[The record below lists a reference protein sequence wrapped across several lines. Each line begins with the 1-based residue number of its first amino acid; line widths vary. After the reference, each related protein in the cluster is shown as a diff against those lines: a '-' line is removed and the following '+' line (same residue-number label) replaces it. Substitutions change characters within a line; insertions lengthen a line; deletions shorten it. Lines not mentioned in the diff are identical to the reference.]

1 MTNEDITAAQKAHA
15 SATALEQ
22 DADDFFD
29 CGVMGHHSG
38 APRSPAGFRAEGW
51 SDQQKTLWMAG
62 WDSAATRQTLF
73 GLPQPALSTQD
84 CGSIPAEIT
93 VTAEMFDA
101 GQSALRC
108 GTEYRDVADIYRI
121 MAALA
126 PAPNSY
132 WEGWRTQCIRIMEQ
146 TGYTP
151 PAEQRIVKL
160 ELENKGLSAVCEARR
175 SEIEEFQREI
185 VMLRAERDAWLQM
198 HADLKNRT
206 SAFFGGAVQSDK
218 PEPDR
223 RPDGTLVPTAKPWG
237 PPKSAGDPRRI
248 GG

>member
-84 CGSIPAEIT
+84 RGSIPAEIT

-126 PAPNSY
+126 PMTQA
-132 WEGWRTQCIRIMEQ
+132 EGQIDCLT
-146 TGYTP
+146 
-151 PAEQRIVKL
+151 V
-160 ELENKGLSAVCEARR
+160 ELGALKVESDHMRR
-175 SEIEEFQREI
+175 ELRETIADRDREI
-185 VMLRAERDAWLQM
+185 LMLRAERDAWHKM
-198 HADLKNRT
+198 YDVAKCG
-206 SAFFGGAVQSDK
+206 FFGGDPKAVKADL
-218 PEPDR
+218 PDLPR